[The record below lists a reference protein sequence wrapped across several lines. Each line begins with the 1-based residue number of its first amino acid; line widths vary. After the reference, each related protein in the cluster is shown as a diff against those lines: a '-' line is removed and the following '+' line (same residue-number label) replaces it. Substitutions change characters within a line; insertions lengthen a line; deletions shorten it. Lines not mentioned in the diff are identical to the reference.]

1 MKVMWK
7 RWCRI
12 VPVAVLLLFGSSFSE
27 GTTSDM
33 DFSAWITYWDVEK
46 GQQDWHDI
54 HARLTD
60 TSYFAAYFDGNDHLF
75 IPEEL
80 QKGKLRLQEG
90 KKGSRHS
97 YLTVV
102 NDVVEKGGTSS
113 LKDMAVLQRLFQTE
127 ESLQNHA
134 SDVLR
139 LAKEG
144 GYDGVEIDYEGLWKR
159 GDSLLQSQYVH
170 FLHVLVR
177 MAEKEAIPVRVVL
190 EPSVPFDAGFP
201 RGASYVV
208 MLYNL
213 YGPHSGPGPK
223 ADDAFI
229 QRTCRKMAALP
240 GPAAVALATGGVVWR
255 DGKNGTM
262 RTEEEAR
269 QWLKAHAGIETVR
282 DEKSGALKAS
292 YTDGIH
298 EDTLWYAD
306 SDTLN
311 HWAAVASGE
320 GYHHIC
326 IWRLGGNTS
335 LSQVDGRL
343 AKGDR

>member
-1 MKVMWK
+1 M
-7 RWCRI
+7 
-12 VPVAVLLLFGSSFSE
+12 
-27 GTTSDM
+27 
-33 DFSAWITYWDVEK
+33 
-46 GQQDWHDI
+46 
-54 HARLTD
+54 
-60 TSYFAAYFDGNDHLF
+60 
-75 IPEEL
+75 
-80 QKGKLRLQEG
+80 
-90 KKGSRHS
+90 
-97 YLTVV
+97 
-102 NDVVEKGGTSS
+102 
-113 LKDMAVLQRLFQTE
+113 LQRLFQTE

-229 QRTCRKMAALP
+229 QRTCRKWQLSRVLP
-240 GPAAVALATGGVVWR
+240 PLRWQRA
-255 DGKNGTM
+255 
-262 RTEEEAR
+262 
-269 QWLKAHAGIETVR
+269 
-282 DEKSGALKAS
+282 AS
-292 YTDGIH
+292 YGVT
-298 EDTLWYAD
+298 
-306 SDTLN
+306 
-311 HWAAVASGE
+311 
-320 GYHHIC
+320 
-326 IWRLGGNTS
+326 
-335 LSQVDGRL
+335 
-343 AKGDR
+343 AKRHDAYRRRSPAMAQSSRRHRNRTR